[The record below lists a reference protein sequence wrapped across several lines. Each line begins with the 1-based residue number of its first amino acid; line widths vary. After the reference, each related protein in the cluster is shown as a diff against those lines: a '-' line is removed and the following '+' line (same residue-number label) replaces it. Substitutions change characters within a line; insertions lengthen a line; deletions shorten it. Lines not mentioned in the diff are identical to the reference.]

1 MHTILTIS
9 QREITRLRTRF
20 TGRARPLLFV
30 ILIGTFL
37 LAYIAFRQGSVRGR
51 GLYRVGVAPDLP
63 AVQDP
68 RFDSITVSAD
78 ESAARLQS
86 QALDAYIDA
95 GQVQHD
101 GDAKSLYAVGALKL
115 YLETQEL
122 ARIEQEY
129 AAEIAFPLR
138 VEAAY
143 FPAEQ
148 AIRQEVIIPSLMSP
162 PLPFEQV
169 VGASLYLLPI
179 SLISV
184 FFTSGFM
191 DEKMD
196 RRISVLL
203 STPVTPFQI
212 IIGKMLPYMTFALFS
227 VVVLALILRVNPLL
241 ALLIFIP
248 VVLFSFAVYLI
259 VPLMYRT
266 FKDTTFISMFAT
278 TAITVYLLFPAMF
291 VGISDLSA
299 ISPLSMAVKLQ
310 RGQSFGIREYLTS
323 TATMYLLFGMALYVG
338 CRVLNEEYLMKY
350 RSLHRKVADAIY
362 LTLHRKHPYI
372 SVTLLSIALIPLVY
386 MLQLGVLT
394 VAVNFPMR
402 YAVGTLLVIS
412 IIIEEITKSAG
423 IAVLIENRDVTR
435 IPSLIALAFLSALGF
450 LVGEKLLL
458 YVSISVVSQSAL
470 SAVLFNAGKLW
481 IPLLAHFIFTT
492 IVTLLTRWLST
503 RWYIVALLGGV
514 IIHVLYNLTVLGII
528 P

>member
-1 MHTILTIS
+1 MQTILRIS

-30 ILIGTFL
+30 VLAGTFF
-37 LAYIAFRQGSVRGR
+37 LAYLAFRQGSVRGR
-51 GLYRVGVAPDLP
+51 SLYRVGVAPDVP

-68 RFDSITVSAD
+68 RFDSVTVSPD
-78 ESAARLQS
+78 ESAAMLQA
-86 QALDAYIDA
+86 QTLDVYIDA

-101 GDAKSLYAVGALKL
+101 GDEKSLYAAGALQL

-122 ARIEQEY
+122 ARIEREY
-129 AAEIAFPLR
+129 AAESAFPLR
-138 VEAAY
+138 VEAAA

-148 AIRQEVIIPSLMSP
+148 ATQKEIIIPSLTGP

-169 VGASLYLLPI
+169 VSASLYLLPI

-203 STPVTPFQI
+203 STPVTPLQI
-212 IIGKMLPYMTFALFS
+212 ILGKMLPYMIFALFS
-227 VVVLALILRVNPLL
+227 ILVLALVLRVNPLL
-241 ALLIFIP
+241 ALAIFIP
-248 VVLFSFAVYLI
+248 VVFFSFAVYLI

-278 TAITVYLLFPAMF
+278 TAITMYLLFPAMF

-299 ISPLSMAVKLQ
+299 ISPISMAVKLQ
-310 RGQSFGIREYLTS
+310 RGQSFGLKEYLTS
-323 TATMYLLFGMALYVG
+323 TAAMYLVFGMAVYVG

-350 RSLHRKVADAIY
+350 RPLHRKVADAIY
-362 LTLHRKHPYI
+362 LTLHREHPYL
-372 SVTLLSIALIPLVY
+372 SVFLLSLALIPIVY
-386 MLQLGVLT
+386 MLQLGVVT

-402 YAVGTLLVIS
+402 YAIGILLVIS

-423 IAVLIENRDVTR
+423 IAVLIENGDVTR
-435 IPSLIALAFLSALGF
+435 TPALIALAFLSAVGF
-450 LVGEKLLL
+450 LLGEKLLL
-458 YVSISVVSQSAL
+458 LISISSVSESVLA
-470 SAVLFNAGKLW
+470 AVLFNAGKLW
-481 IPLLAHFIFTT
+481 IPLLAHFTFTT
-492 IVTLLTRWLST
+492 IVTLLTRRLGA

-514 IIHVLYNLTVLGII
+514 AIHVVYNLYVLGII